1 MSLPASSSEAN
12 PFLSLHE
19 GIQRWIWSHGWTEL
33 RTVQARAIPALL
45 PADHDVILAAATS
58 AGKTEAAFFPILTK
72 LLQPETNGGVVLSIS
87 PLKALIN
94 DQSQRLGDLCEPLD
108 VPVLGWHGDVPASRK
123 QRFLKQLSGVLIITP
138 ESLEA
143 FMVNKGTTVPALAAS
158 VRYVVVDELHSF
170 IGTERGKQVQSLMAR
185 LEMAAGRSIPRVGL
199 SATLGDK
206 SLAAEFLRPG
216 GGEAVETIDAASEG
230 YELKLI
236 VKCYLDEGTKGG
248 LGISLSTGGEERD
261 ERPEDHGL
269 DQEEVE
275 AGQGSISARLAI
287 AKYLYSELRGTNNL
301 VFPNSRTQVEYFT
314 DRLRRYCERD
324 QVPNEFWAHHGS
336 LSRDLREEAEYALK
350 GGDTA
355 ATAVCTTT
363 LELGIDIGSIR
374 SVAQIGPPPSVA
386 SLRQRLGR
394 SGRRAGEAAILRC
407 LCIEPRLTSKSTFS
421 DRIRE
426 GLLQTTAMASLL
438 LQSWVEPP
446 RKGAIHA
453 STLVQQVLSVIAQR
467 GGATTGDLWAVLVQ
481 SGTFRQ
487 VSRDDFVLLLRALG
501 EREILQQESSG
512 LLLPGP
518 LGEKLVNN
526 YEFYSA
532 FVSGEE
538 FRLIAEGRSLGSL
551 PISRPLTTGQRII
564 FAGRRWRVVDVD
576 TEHKV
581 ITVKSDSGGAPP
593 AFEGGG
599 SMVHDHVRAEM
610 HRLLSDTEPLRFLD
624 RAASECLNEARDYF
638 RAANLNHKPW
648 FVDGSSILMPT
659 WRGDWVNDGLALLL
673 TAHGL
678 QTSNEGIALRVH
690 STDSQQLKSLLRQ
703 IGNAT
708 KLSVQDLHLKP
719 ELTIREKWDWALP
732 DDLRLR
738 SFASLLLDLDGTKE
752 TASILSVAVENS

>member
-1 MSLPASSSEAN
+1 
-12 PFLSLHE
+12 
-19 GIQRWIWSHGWTEL
+19 
-33 RTVQARAIPALL
+33 
-45 PADHDVILAAATS
+45 
-58 AGKTEAAFFPILTK
+58 
-72 LLQPETNGGVVLSIS
+72 
-87 PLKALIN
+87 
-94 DQSQRLGDLCEPLD
+94 
-108 VPVLGWHGDVPASRK
+108 
-123 QRFLKQLSGVLIITP
+123 
-138 ESLEA
+138 
-143 FMVNKGTTVPALAAS
+143 
-158 VRYVVVDELHSF
+158 
-170 IGTERGKQVQSLMAR
+170 
-185 LEMAAGRSIPRVGL
+185 
-199 SATLGDK
+199 
-206 SLAAEFLRPG
+206 
-216 GGEAVETIDAASEG
+216 
-230 YELKLI
+230 
-236 VKCYLDEGTKGG
+236 
-248 LGISLSTGGEERD
+248 
-261 ERPEDHGL
+261 
-269 DQEEVE
+269 
-275 AGQGSISARLAI
+275 
-287 AKYLYSELRGTNNL
+287 
-301 VFPNSRTQVEYFT
+301 
-314 DRLRRYCERD
+314 
-324 QVPNEFWAHHGS
+324 VPNEFWAHHGS
-336 LSRDLREEAEYALK
+336 LSRDLREEAEHALK

-407 LCIEPRLTSKSTFS
+407 LCVEPRLTSKSTFS

-426 GLLQTTAMASLL
+426 GLLQTTAMTSLL

-467 GGATTGDLWAVLVQ
+467 GGATAGDLWAVLVQ
-481 SGTFRQ
+481 SGTFGQ
-487 VSRDDFVLLLRALG
+487 VCRDDFVLLLRALG

-518 LGEKLVNN
+518 LGEKLINN

-538 FRLIAEGRSLGSL
+538 FRLVAEGRSLGSL
-551 PISRPLTTGQRII
+551 PISRPLTAGQRII

-581 ITVKSDSGGAPP
+581 ITAKADSGGAPP

-610 HRLLSDTEPLRFLD
+610 HRLLSDTESLRFLD
-624 RAASECLNEARDYF
+624 KAASECLNEAREYF

-648 FVDGSSILMPT
+648 LVDGSSIVMPT

-673 TAHGL
+673 TARGL

-708 KLSVQDLHLKP
+708 HLSAQDLHLKP

-738 SFASLLLDLDGTKE
+738 SCASLLLDFDGAKE
-752 TASILSVAVENS
+752 TALICSTAAEQP